1 MSKLTPKGIFPLA
14 RGETTFMGEWADCGR
29 AACTNTGR
37 IQVVHECKCLSG
49 RTESAL
55 LPFTHKS
62 KSEERNFDICGSRE
76 IRILHDPQVPRPTR
90 VVAKIMTLTLTELV

>member
-1 MSKLTPKGIFPLA
+1 MG
-14 RGETTFMGEWADCGR
+14 GEA
-29 AACTNTGR
+29 
-37 IQVVHECKCLSG
+37 
-49 RTESAL
+49 ESAL

-90 VVAKIMTLTLTELV
+90 VVAKIMTLTFDKNVKYVMTINCIDYDIDCNIVT